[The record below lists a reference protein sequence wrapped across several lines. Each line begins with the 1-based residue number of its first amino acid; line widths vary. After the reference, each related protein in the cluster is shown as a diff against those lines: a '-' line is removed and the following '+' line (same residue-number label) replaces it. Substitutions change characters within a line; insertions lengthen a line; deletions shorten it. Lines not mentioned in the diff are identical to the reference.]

1 MKLFAALMVVAIV
14 GCSPV
19 YESGKTK
26 CSDKKECPSGFT
38 CLASG
43 YCVDNSGGSGSG
55 GNSGTSGGSGGT
67 SGGISGSGGTSGGIS
82 GSGGTSGGGSSGGGV
97 PSTLGGVCNETGA
110 AFCQSEVRCTTVITQ
125 SQCVTLFVQ
134 SCCQNSGTCN
144 DLVPGIDASLY
155 SRCKSDLSTMSCT
168 DVSNESLPSSCSSI

>member
-1 MKLFAALMVVAIV
+1 MKLFAALMVVAIT

-26 CSDKKECPSGFT
+26 CSDKKECPSGFS

-43 YCVDNSGGSGSG
+43 YCVDSSGSG
-55 GNSGTSGGSGGT
+55 GGSVGSGGKAGTSGGSGGT
-67 SGGISGSGGTSGGIS
+67 SGGISG
-82 GSGGTSGGGSSGGGV
+82 GGGV

-110 AFCQSEVRCTTVITQ
+110 AFCQSEVRCTTLITQ

-134 SCCQNSGTCN
+134 SCCQNNSICN
-144 DLVPGIDASLY
+144 NPVAATDASAY
-155 SRCKSDLSTMSCT
+155 AQCKSDLSTMSCT
-168 DVSNESLPSSCSSI
+168 DVTNAATPASCGGL